1 MVCACCLRE
10 IPVTAKVKLC
20 VECFQALVVDQNS
33 PHLKCGI
40 HGHALDPT
48 ITGAK

>member
-1 MVCACCLRE
+1 MICACCLRE

-20 VECFQALVVDQNS
+20 VACFGALVVSQTT
-33 PHLKCGI
+33 PHLECNI
-40 HGHALDPT
+40 HKKTLDPT